1 MCMRRWC
8 WRGSYMWDLGLF
20 EGVIGV
26 TLLFVVVFETEDS
39 YGEGILG
46 AEGDVSD
53 EESRLVGQF
62 DQKFANFM

>member
-1 MCMRRWC
+1 MC
-8 WRGSYMWDLGLF
+8 DLGRF

-39 YGEGILG
+39 GGEGILG

>member
-1 MCMRRWC
+1 
-8 WRGSYMWDLGLF
+8 MWDLGRF

-26 TLLFVVVFETEDS
+26 TLLVVIVFETEDS
-39 YGEGILG
+39 DGEGILG

-53 EESRLVGQF
+53 EESRLVVQF

>member
-1 MCMRRWC
+1 
-8 WRGSYMWDLGLF
+8 MWDLGRF

-39 YGEGILG
+39 DGEDILG

-53 EESRLVGQF
+53 EESRLVVQF
-62 DQKFANFM
+62 ESLVSGYNEFLYLYYL

>member
-1 MCMRRWC
+1 
-8 WRGSYMWDLGLF
+8 MWDLGRF

-39 YGEGILG
+39 DGEGILG
-46 AEGDVSD
+46 AEGGVSD

-62 DQKFANFM
+62 DPKFANFM

>member
-1 MCMRRWC
+1 
-8 WRGSYMWDLGLF
+8 MWDLGLF

-39 YGEGILG
+39 DGEGKLG

>member
-1 MCMRRWC
+1 
-8 WRGSYMWDLGLF
+8 MWDLGRF

-39 YGEGILG
+39 VGEGILG

-53 EESRLVGQF
+53 EESRLEASLIRKLQILC
-62 DQKFANFM
+62 D

>member
-1 MCMRRWC
+1 
-8 WRGSYMWDLGLF
+8 MWDLGRF

-39 YGEGILG
+39 DGEGILG
-46 AEGDVSD
+46 AEGDVPD

>member
-1 MCMRRWC
+1 
-8 WRGSYMWDLGLF
+8 MWDLGRF
-20 EGVIGV
+20 EGVIGF

-39 YGEGILG
+39 DEEGILG

>member
-1 MCMRRWC
+1 
-8 WRGSYMWDLGLF
+8 MWDLGRF

-26 TLLFVVVFETEDS
+26 TLLNVVVFETEDS
-39 YGEGILG
+39 DGEGILG

-53 EESRLVGQF
+53 EESRLVVQF